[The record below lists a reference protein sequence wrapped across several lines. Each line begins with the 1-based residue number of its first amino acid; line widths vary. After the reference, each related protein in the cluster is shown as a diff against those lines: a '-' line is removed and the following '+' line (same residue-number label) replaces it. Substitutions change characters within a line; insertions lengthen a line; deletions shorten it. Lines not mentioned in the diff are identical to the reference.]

1 MLGEWVAKTPGIVSG
16 LHHIPHIPVFLVPIC
31 PMYGIF
37 TYIWVIFSAH
47 VGKYS
52 IHEAYGVGEVGSVG
66 ALCRKKN

>member
-1 MLGEWVAKTPGIVSG
+1 
-16 LHHIPHIPVFLVPIC
+16 
-31 PMYGIF
+31 MYGIF

-66 ALCRKKN
+66 ALCRKKNWGKLVHLESTNYIQYYSAERA